1 MNKPIVVQSI
11 KKVQYLGVTQQVSSV
26 CPFQVFH
33 LKTETREAGR
43 VTHKCC
49 L

>member
-1 MNKPIVVQSI
+1 MVQSI
-11 KKVQYLGVTQQVSSV
+11 SKSVVIQQVPRV